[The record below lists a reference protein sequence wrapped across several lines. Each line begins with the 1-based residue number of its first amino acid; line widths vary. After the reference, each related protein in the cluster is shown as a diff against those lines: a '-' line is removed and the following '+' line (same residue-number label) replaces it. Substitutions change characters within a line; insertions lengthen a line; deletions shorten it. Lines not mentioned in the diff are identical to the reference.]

1 MAKISKP
8 FSGNYPISSQFGVRR
23 NFMLNGRPYSDV
35 HDGIDFATP
44 QGTPLFCV
52 DGGTAVRA
60 RRDQFGNAWV
70 DIVADSDGGMTRYL
84 HLSRIDVEEGSK
96 VETAQQ
102 IGLSG
107 GAAGTW
113 GSGLSTGAHL
123 HFGLFTADTAKGGRA
138 VNPSQL
144 FATWQEPNSNEDDD
158 MYKERLINAIDNN
171 GIFDQATK
179 NSLIKAVHDGN
190 MDYLLAYAGS
200 NPRYEVENWKK
211 YALNILFDND
221 AEKDKIFT
229 GPYSDI
235 HHRWSAND
243 FRSLVYELKDN
254 RDELTAARPI
264 VTDLKNGKLL
274 TLDKVNNEVIP
285 DVIKHKE
292 EATAQLIEQ
301 EKQKAVQ
308 DYIQNNK
315 SQIKLGLPGF
325 ITDYKVNPSEV
336 TQYVSDSVKRAGVM
350 LDTPEKVNGAVDASS
365 QFIAQIERD
374 FDKLRSSQSIEGK
387 ATAMQSLLNVLKDA
401 VLPFF
406 SFAGTILG
414 LTQSQI
420 NLYGVRVEG
429 YIGYAITAV
438 SLALIIYLAVD
449 KTIKQSKEKQK

>member
-171 GIFDQATK
+171 GIYDQATK
-179 NSLIKAVHDGN
+179 NSLIKAVHDRN

-200 NPRYEVENWKK
+200 NPRHEVENWKK
-211 YALNILFDND
+211 YALNILFGND
-221 AEKDKIFT
+221 TEKDKIFS

-235 HHRWSAND
+235 HQKWSAND
-243 FRSLVYELKDN
+243 FRSIVYDYKN
-254 RDELTAARPI
+254 TRDELEKVKTETIPAI
-264 VTDLKNGKLL
+264 IS
-274 TLDKVNNEVIP
+274 DK
-285 DVIKHKE
+285 DKE
-292 EATAQLIEQ
+292 
-301 EKQKAVQ
+301 
-308 DYIQNNK
+308 K
-315 SQIKLGLPGF
+315 SQAIQDAVTQATKNKVGLPML
-325 ITDYKVNPSEV
+325 
-336 TQYVSDSVKRAGVM
+336 SDVKLPAKATEYINESISRAQSTF
-350 LDTPEKVNGAVDASS
+350 DTPEKINGAVNASS
-365 QFIAQIERD
+365 DFVQKLDSDFKNLKQANTFEQKAVRAQ
-374 FDKLRSSQSIEGK
+374 
-387 ATAMQSLLNVLKDA
+387 ALLNTLKDG
-401 VLPFF
+401 VLP
-406 SFAGTILG
+406 SFGIIGTILG
-414 LTQSQI
+414 ITQQQI
-420 NLYGVRVEG
+420 EIFGTRFSSA
-429 YIGYAITAV
+429 IGFALAV
-438 SLALIIYLAVD
+438 ISLAAILYI
-449 KTIKQSKEKQK
+449 TPQRS